1 MPPVVRPVSPV
12 RSCWREPTRSGF
24 SASSWE
30 WAKPSKSWSS
40 SSVRSVMTTS
50 VGFLSCGYSATAWA
64 YSSPS
69 PWTCLGPGR
78 GGEEPQRAGRAW
90 CRPHPRAERQAA
102 HQGAGPASGGS
113 GVRPR
118 ARPARPAAHCRA
130 VAQDRGAGR
139 QRADR
144 LCGGRHG
151 DGAHRRSYG
160 AAEHYRRD
168 QADGKRKYSRTRCP
182 SRGTTPRPPPPSA
195 GRSTRRSPRSASSAT
210 VARRGA
216 CQGLPDTLTGNA
228 DGPPPQQ

>member
-24 SASSWE
+24 SASSCE
-30 WAKPSKSWSS
+30 RAKPSKSWSS

-50 VGFLSCGYSATAWA
+50 VGFLSCGYSATAWAWAWA

-168 QADGKRKYSRTRCP
+168 QADGKRNPVERAVH
-182 SRGTTPRPPPPSA
+182 RGGLHQGHRRHPP
-195 GRSTRRSPRSASSAT
+195 
-210 VARRGA
+210 VARPGGRRARHRRRRWRGGERVRG
-216 CQGLPDTLTGNA
+216 CLTR
-228 DGPPPQQ
+228 